1 MSRSYAIRVPVEVL
15 LSENLRESLAGF
27 KLQFPLLEILPAE
40 QMQQLVREKL
50 LAAGFLDTPD
60 GLVMPV
66 AEGQSAVFNL
76 AAMEMTLSINV
87 VAAQE
92 IRVYEESLNWING
105 NIRDALENGRVIAD
119 TLGIDLPQRLA
130 RKKTD
135 LAIKARSEVNAALKD
150 VYRESIKAK
159 AATIGSVTDV
169 SESSEGNVYR
179 IRVEIS
185 Q

>member
-1 MSRSYAIRVPVEVL
+1 M
-15 LSENLRESLAGF
+15 
-27 KLQFPLLEILPAE
+27 
-40 QMQQLVREKL
+40 
-50 LAAGFLDTPD
+50 
-60 GLVMPV
+60 
-66 AEGQSAVFNL
+66 
-76 AAMEMTLSINV
+76 
-87 VAAQE
+87 
-92 IRVYEESLNWING
+92 
-105 NIRDALENGRVIAD
+105 
-119 TLGIDLPQRLA
+119 
-130 RKKTD
+130 TD